1 MNLSNK
7 NLRFR
12 LTLWYSVTL
21 LVILFLYAGITIM
34 MTWINLRNSL
44 DRHLEKDYEV
54 IEEMVEISPTGKVHI
69 DDDDQSFLE
78 ERWVEIWS
86 MDGELLYNSRSFS
99 GKALPSRVPDLK
111 VLELTFS
118 SVVTQTGVRL
128 RSLTGKAN
136 IEGHEFIFR
145 LFRPEATVYAELKK
159 FILLLL
165 IGLPLALII
174 ATGGGYWLA
183 GRLLAPMDKMTA
195 TAHQITDS
203 NLHERLPVDNPSDEL
218 GRLAITINELLDRLQ
233 DAFERLKQFTYDAA
247 HELRTPLTAI
257 RSTGEVAL
265 QKPQDPDTYRE
276 IIGSILEENN
286 RLTNLVN
293 SLLLLSRADSENIEL
308 KKENVDLAALITQ
321 TIELIQPLAE
331 EKDQEIRYT
340 LPHDISLTID
350 KTLFRQALLNLLD
363 NAIKYAPAG
372 STITIDLLRDDH
384 QVRIVVSDE
393 GMPIPAELHEKIFE
407 RFFRLDKSRS
417 KASGGSGLGLAI
429 AKWAVEIQ
437 GGSLSLLPG
446 KKRGNAFV
454 IIFKNAQPKNS
465 ES

>member
-7 NLRFR
+7 NVRFR

-21 LVILFLYAGITIM
+21 LVILVLYAGITIM
-34 MTWINLRNSL
+34 MTWLNLRNSL

-54 IEEMVEISPTGKVHI
+54 IEEMVEVSPSGKVHL
-69 DDDDQSFLE
+69 DEDDQSFLE

-86 MDGELLYNSRSFS
+86 LDGEILYNSRPFS
-99 GKALPSRVPDLK
+99 GKALPSRTPDLK
-111 VLELTFS
+111 VMELTFS
-118 SVVTQTGVRL
+118 SIITKTGVRL
-128 RSLTGKAN
+128 RSLTGRAN

-174 ATGGGYWLA
+174 AACGGYLLA
-183 GRLLAPMDKMTA
+183 GRLLAPVDKMTE
-195 TAHQITDS
+195 TARQISDS
-203 NLHERLPVDNPSDEL
+203 NLHERLPVENPSDEL
-218 GRLAITINELLDRLQ
+218 GRLAITLNELLDRLQ

-265 QKPQDPDTYRE
+265 QKPQDPATYRE

-293 SLLLLSRADSENIEL
+293 SLLFLSRADSDNIEL
-308 KKENVDLAALITQ
+308 KKEEVELSALITQ
-321 TIELIQPLAE
+321 TIELIHPLAE
-331 EKDQEIRYT
+331 EKGQEIHFSPSGTVT
-340 LPHDISLTID
+340 LELD
-350 KTLFRQALLNLLD
+350 KTLFRQSLLNLLD
-363 NAIKYAPAG
+363 NAIKYAPEE
-372 STITIDLLRDDH
+372 STITIGLHREDDRI
-384 QVRIVVSDE
+384 RIVVTDE
-393 GMPIPAELHEKIFE
+393 GTPIPEKQHEKIFE

-417 KASGGSGLGLAI
+417 KESGGSGLGLAI

-437 GGSLSLLPG
+437 GGTLFLMPG
-446 KKRGNAFV
+446 KEKGNSFV
-454 IIFKNAQPKNS
+454 IIFQNTSSKTTLS
-465 ES
+465 